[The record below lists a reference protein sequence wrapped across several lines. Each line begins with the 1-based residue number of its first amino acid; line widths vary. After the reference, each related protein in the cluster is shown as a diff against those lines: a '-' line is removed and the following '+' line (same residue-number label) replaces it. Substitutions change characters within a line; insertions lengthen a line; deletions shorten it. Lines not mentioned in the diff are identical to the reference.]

1 MIFFLLSFLIMPA
14 ASAEFTLPTI
24 SVGSMPDGV
33 AYDSSR
39 GEVFVA
45 NTLSNTISVVS
56 GRTNRVVATVAAGN
70 SPDDPAC
77 DTGRGEVF
85 VANSFDN
92 TVSVISDRTDR
103 VVATFPAGNTPE
115 EMA

>member
-45 NTLSNTISVVS
+45 KTLSKTISVVS
-56 GRTNRVVATVAAGN
+56 GRTNRVVATV
-70 SPDDPAC
+70 
-77 DTGRGEVF
+77 
-85 VANSFDN
+85 
-92 TVSVISDRTDR
+92 
-103 VVATFPAGNTPE
+103 PAGNTPDDIAYE
-115 EMA
+115 TGTGNVFVEN

>member
-45 NTLSNTISVVS
+45 KRRSNTEYVISA
-56 GRTNRVVATVAAGN
+56 GTKRVVDTVEAGN
-70 SPDDPAC
+70 
-77 DTGRGEVF
+77 
-85 VANSFDN
+85 
-92 TVSVISDRTDR
+92 
-103 VVATFPAGNTPE
+103 
-115 EMA
+115 